1 MSLEAAIKELTEAV
15 KANTAALGGKAPA
28 KASTK
33 SDDDDEAPKKPAAG
47 KPGAGK
53 AGGKPS
59 GKKAPTVED
68 IAKRFGAY
76 LTGKTGT
83 DKKTAAKNVTKIVE
97 HYDVERVSEVDPD
110 EFPALLAMLDKF
122 EAGENPFED
131 EDGEEDED
139 EDSSSLM

>member
-28 KASTK
+28 KTSTK
-33 SDDDDEAPKKPAAG
+33 TDDEDEAPKKPAG
-47 KPGAGK
+47 KPA
-53 AGGKPS
+53 GKPS

-83 DKKTAAKNVTKIVE
+83 DKKTAAKNVTKIVQ

-110 EFPALLAMLDKF
+110 EFPTVLAMLDKF
-122 EAGENPFED
+122 EAGEDPF
-131 EDGEEDED
+131 EDGEEEED
-139 EDSSSLM
+139 EDDGKSLM